1 MTSHSPPFHGIRT
14 KTSSAARWGGG
25 GLRVLLVA
33 VLLVPLAAC
42 ATKADIRDLRDEL
55 RELSQRQE
63 ALLREIQA
71 DERVT
76 RDSVRAL
83 GVQVSEHRAQMGRT
97 LRDLEEQIIRIQELS
112 GLNQQEIAGLRDQME
127 RRPLTQQQGA
137 FGGMLPPTQ
146 AGGTAQGLY
155 DESMA
160 QYSRG
165 NFAAARMGLEEIVQ
179 NFPTHELAPSA
190 MFYLADMLHEEDDL
204 AGAIQGFLRI
214 QQFHPDSDRVP
225 EALFR
230 VGMIHV
236 ERGEPTEARGYLE
249 RVVRTYPDTDA
260 AAEAERALRRLG
272 G

>member
-1 MTSHSPPFHGIRT
+1 M
-14 KTSSAARWGGG
+14 
-25 GLRVLLVA
+25 
-33 VLLVPLAAC
+33 PLAAC
-42 ATKADIRDLRDEL
+42 ATKADIRDLRDEM

-83 GVQVSEHRAQMGRT
+83 GVQFSEHRAQMGRT

-127 RRPLTQQQGA
+127 RRPLAQQQGGG
-137 FGGMLPPTQ
+137 GGMLPPTQ
-146 AGGTAQGLY
+146 AGGGTAQGTY
-155 DESMA
+155 DVAMA
-160 QYSRG
+160 QYGRG
-165 NFAAARMGLEEIVQ
+165 NFTAARMGLEEIVQ
-179 NFPTHELAPSA
+179 NYPTHELAPSA
-190 MFYLADMLHEEDDL
+190 MFYLADILHEEDDL

-225 EALFR
+225 EALYR